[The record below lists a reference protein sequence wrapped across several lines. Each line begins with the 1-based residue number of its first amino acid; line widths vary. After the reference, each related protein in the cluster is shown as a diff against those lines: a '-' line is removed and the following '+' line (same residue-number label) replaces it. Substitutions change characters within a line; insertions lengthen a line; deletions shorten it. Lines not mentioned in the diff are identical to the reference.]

1 MAVPYYVW
9 RRPSEFNSP
18 AKLFA
23 KLKAK
28 ANTKVMYANEGGFFD
43 EEQTFGAG
51 EEENREELSPPLTI
65 SDSDSVSEEN
75 VLNDTTR
82 YGQVKAL
89 TLSPLKSPDKCYSNR
104 RAVDYLHITD
114 TGNGFISQNNKHP
127 MESTAMFS
135 RDNYAE
141 PVPCCSRNLETTKTP
156 VKRAFKEE
164 FSHVGTS
171 MLSDTHF
178 PPMKKKLKKSKH
190 LLPEMNDNTNM
201 EDPESEEIYLFT
213 TSQNTRKHLHPHPIS
228 PRMKRCDVFT
238 DNLMSPAK
246 IFAHIK
252 ERENRK
258 LKGKDRDTC
267 WETMRDGGDRCR
279 SPSLSWKKFDE
290 DNARRDSNSKTPV
303 NKTRVKVA
311 SGQRDTCHPKE
322 VASPVVASEPIL
334 LEDPIVL
341 KTPCIAIPKKRKAM
355 FKNKQWPKPKENTT
369 NVGMIHLK
377 KWFLRRNRKGMFVDG
392 IRVEDNIQWNSNI
405 IVERVSNSELKTVS
419 GRVYRLVGKME
430 MDVKNKF
437 PMWLLRRFVNGFPV
451 NWKELYEKFL
461 FELQEENVEPK
472 SQITRTASETSAL
485 IQTKK
490 RPKKTPVRTS
500 DSCLPCSSSTLV
512 SRSGRLIKP
521 PLEYWKGGRV
531 IVDADM
537 NITVFEGYNTP
548 IDYPVQVSPAKS
560 SGATPHLAQAL
571 QDTTKSCQQKF
582 KIDGE
587 QQAPLRKV
595 KALVSKHNVKQ
606 VQPENNRSVLT
617 RAAIKKQSHPTT
629 SADKHSSDKKKLPFQ
644 REAQKSAVRSSKKMA
659 HKAEVPP
666 LSISLRNR
674 TIAQR
679 QISENGKL
687 SESLEDKDV
696 CIAKKPKRNK
706 RQRIRKLSA
715 SNPCPEKKPRKA
727 AQSPTTINVAQT
739 KTQRPKSKPTPP
751 AKFSAKFSRDS
762 AAQPHVQ
769 DEQWTEDELEKLQK
783 AVSKYPKHALGYW
796 EKVAKMVGTRS
807 AEECHKKHTHKRNT
821 TPKSTHKTKKEKVG
835 VPKDHASIPDCPV
848 ITAKVGTLRRKQQV
862 RQFLKNMPSED
873 MEDAFSAAYM
883 QNKRLE
889 VPSIGSG
896 DDLDLTLGNMA
907 PQTPISSDFPEVKTP
922 NCITPGMMF
931 SPHRSNNEKYV
942 FQLQKKMKR
951 NRFNVAKRVPTK
963 SIIPTPSVKQT
974 EKKWEITEKD
984 SFVVREMF
992 PDKASML
999 FDSGEEE
1006 DFYFSDDDQTLMFQ
1020 NLKL

>member
-9 RRPSEFNSP
+9 RRPSSEFNSP

-28 ANTKVMYANEGGFFD
+28 ASTKVMYANEGGLFD
-43 EEQTFGAG
+43 EEQTF
-51 EEENREELSPPLTI
+51 EEEYGEELSPPLSIT
-65 SDSDSVSEEN
+65 DSDSVSEGN

-89 TLSPLKSPDKCYSNR
+89 TLSPLKSPDKRYSNR
-104 RAVDYLHITD
+104 RAVDNLHITD
-114 TGNGFISQNNKHP
+114 TGKGFRSQHNKHP

-135 RDNYAE
+135 RDIYAE
-141 PVPCCSRNLETTKTP
+141 PVPCCSVNLETTNTQ
-156 VKRAFKEE
+156 VKRAFKDE
-164 FSHVGTS
+164 FAPVSTS

-178 PPMKKKLKKSKH
+178 SPMKKKFKTSKH
-190 LLPEMNDNTNM
+190 LLPEMNDKTNM
-201 EDPESEEIYLFT
+201 EDPESEEMYLFT
-213 TSQNTRKHLHPHPIS
+213 TSQNTCKHLHPHPIS
-228 PRMKRCDVFT
+228 PRMKRCAVFT

-246 IFAHIK
+246 IFAYIK

-258 LKGKDRDTC
+258 LKGKYRDTYR
-267 WETMRDGGDRCR
+267 EPLNDGGDRCR

-290 DNARRDSNSKTPV
+290 DNAQSDSNSKTPV
-303 NKTRVKVA
+303 TMTQVKVA
-311 SGQRDTCHPKE
+311 SCQPDTRHPKE
-322 VASPVVASEPIL
+322 AASPVVASEPIL
-334 LEDPIVL
+334 LEDPIVF
-341 KTPCIAIPKKRKAM
+341 KTPRIAIPKKRKAV

-369 NVGMIHLK
+369 NEGVIYLK

-405 IVERVSNSELKTVS
+405 IVERFSNTELKTVS
-419 GRVYRLVGKME
+419 GRVYSLVGKME
-430 MDVKNKF
+430 MDVKNRF

-461 FELQEENVEPK
+461 FELQEENLEPK

-485 IQTKK
+485 IQTRK

-531 IVDADM
+531 IADADM

-560 SGATPHLAQAL
+560 SGAPPQLSQAL
-571 QDTTKSCQQKF
+571 QDSTKSCQHKF
-582 KIDGE
+582 KSDGE
-587 QQAPLRKV
+587 PQAPLRKV
-595 KALVSKHNVKQ
+595 KAPVSKHNVKKQ
-606 VQPENNRSVLT
+606 VQPENNLSVLT
-617 RAAIKKQSHPTT
+617 RAAMKKQSHPTT
-629 SADKHSSDKKKLPFQ
+629 SSDKQSSDKKKLPFQ
-644 REAQKSAVRSSKKMA
+644 REAQKPAVWSSKKKA

-674 TIAQR
+674 TIAQP
-679 QISENGKL
+679 QISENAKL
-687 SESLEDKDV
+687 SESLEDKDMF
-696 CIAKKPKRNK
+696 IAKKTKRDK

-715 SNPCPEKKPRKA
+715 SNPCPEKTPRKA
-727 AQSPTTINVAQT
+727 ANSATTINVAQT
-739 KTQRPKSKPTPP
+739 KTQSRKTKPTPP
-751 AKFSAKFSRDS
+751 AKFSAKFSRCS

-769 DEQWTEDELEKLQK
+769 DAQWTQDELEKLQK
-783 AVSKYPKHALGYW
+783 AVSKYPVHALGYW
-796 EKVAKMVGTRS
+796 EKVAMMVGTRS
-807 AEECHKKHTHKRNT
+807 AEECHKKHTLKRNT
-821 TPKSTHKTKKEKVG
+821 TPKSTHKTKKEKAG

-862 RQFLKNMPSED
+862 RHFLENMPGED
-873 MEDAFSAAYM
+873 MEDAFSTAYM

-896 DDLDLTLGNMA
+896 DDMDLTLGNVV
-907 PQTPISSDFPEVKTP
+907 PQTPISSDFPEAKTP

-931 SPHRSNNEKYV
+931 SPHRSNSDKYV

-963 SIIPTPSVKQT
+963 SITPTPSVKQT
-974 EKKWEITEKD
+974 EKKWENTEKD

-999 FDSGEEE
+999 LDSGEEE

-1020 NLKL
+1020 KRKL